1 VSNVSLKVYDIM
13 GREVAVLINDQKI
26 SPGLYNTEF
35 DGSNLASDIY
45 YKIIVTA
52 KKLST
57 YSDVKKLVLL
67 K

>member
-1 VSNVSLKVYDIM
+1 MSNVSLKVYDIM